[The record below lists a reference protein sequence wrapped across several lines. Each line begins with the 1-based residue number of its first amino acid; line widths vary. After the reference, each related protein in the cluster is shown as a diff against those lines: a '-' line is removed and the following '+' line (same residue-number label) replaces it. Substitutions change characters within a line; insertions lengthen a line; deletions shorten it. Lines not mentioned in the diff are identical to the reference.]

1 MGNQASSIVNSS
13 EETMDIL
20 NTSGERGQNVSK
32 AVVNT
37 HVTEGIE
44 MELSDTDDDSDS
56 DEEDDEEEDEGKK
69 FDLKYWYCYL
79 L

>member
-37 HVTEGIE
+37 VSEGIE

-56 DEEDDEEEDEGKK
+56 DEEDDEEEDEGK
-69 FDLKYWYCYL
+69 FDVKYCHCRL